1 MLSKIRSAAR
11 GIVFPTWSIPIALLL
26 LTLLT
31 YGLRAL
37 GLGFYWDDWP
47 YLWIFHRFGADGIV
61 RAFANDRPFLS
72 VIYTISLSLLGESSQ
87 AWQIFALLARWLC
100 GLGLWWVLSLAWPR
114 AKHQAAWAACLFI
127 VYPGFTQQWISIIYG
142 QAFFLFAALFF
153 SIGITL
159 WLMRRRKS
167 LSRAA
172 LAAGTLLAL
181 ALSAFTMFSTE
192 YFFGIEL
199 LRPILLWLILRE
211 EPRPEQNGAQK
222 KFFSHSLVKAALWWL
237 PYLALMVIFI
247 LWRSFVQSIG
257 YGLVVLDDAVEKSAL
272 SVGLELAGTIISD
285 LVQSTLVAWG
295 QPLQLDGL
303 IETRGAAWFRLLAMI
318 LFTWVVFFIYL
329 AKLGARSDLT
339 TSQEGHTT
347 RMGWLNLWSI
357 QAVLVGLLAF
367 LAAGWPFWIT
377 RLPLRMGFPQ
387 DRFTLPVAVG
397 GSLILAGLIDLLAK
411 KRAHKAIILGLAVAL
426 AAGFH
431 FNTALNYRQDWNTL
445 RDFFWQLTWRAPSVQ
460 PNTLFLSD
468 SLPFKYFEDDS
479 LLGPLNWTFDPDGQ
493 STEIGY
499 ALYDQYVRM
508 RNLSV
513 LIAGE
518 NIEKEY
524 RGVTFSAPASQ
535 VLVVSYNPPGCVH
548 VLDPVNDAQNYR
560 LPDRLIQSLPFSNP
574 SLVIQDS
581 PTPAAPPTSIFG
593 DEPKRRWC
601 YYYEKAELAR
611 QLGDWG
617 EIYHLSNH
625 SIREGL
631 RPEDPIEYLPFIEAY
646 VRAGLADDAYQLTVS
661 AYKDSPAVRPSLC
674 AVWQRSFETVP
685 DASTRTGK
693 RYADVNRLL
702 NCPIQETR

>member
-1 MLSKIRSAAR
+1 MLSKTRSAAR
-11 GIVFPTWSIPIALLL
+11 GIAFPTWSIPIALLL
-26 LTLLT
+26 LTMLT

-72 VIYTISLSLLGESSQ
+72 FIYTISLSLLGESSQ

-100 GLGLWWVLSLAWPR
+100 GLGLWWMLSLVWPR
-114 AKHQAAWAACLFI
+114 AKHRAAWAACLFT

-159 WLMRRRKS
+159 WLARRRKS

-172 LAAGTLLAL
+172 LAAGALLAL

-199 LRPILLWLILRE
+199 LRPIFLWLILRE
-211 EPRPEQNGAQK
+211 DPQSEQDGAQK
-222 KFFSHSLVKAALWWL
+222 KFFSHSLVRAAVWWL

-247 LWRSFVQSIG
+247 LWRSFIQSIG

-272 SVGLELAGTIISD
+272 AVVLELAGTIISD

-295 QPLQLDGL
+295 QPLQLDSL
-303 IETRGAAWFRLLAMI
+303 IETGGSTWLRLLAVMV
-318 LFTWVVFFIYL
+318 FTWVAFFVYL
-329 AKLGARSDLT
+329 ARLGAQSDRAAP
-339 TSQEGHTT
+339 QEGHSTGI
-347 RMGWLNLWSI
+347 GWIYSWGA

-397 GSLILAGLIDLLAK
+397 VSLILAGLIDLLARK
-411 KRAHKAIILGLAVAL
+411 QAQKALILGLAVAL

-431 FNTALNYRQDWNTL
+431 FNTALHYRQDWNTL
-445 RDFFWQLTWRAPSVQ
+445 RDFLWQLTWRAPSVQ

-468 SLPFKYFEDDS
+468 TMPFKYFEDDS

-524 RGVTFSAPASQ
+524 RGVTFSAPANQ
-535 VLVVSYNPPGCVH
+535 VLVISYSPPGCVH
-548 VLDPVNDAQNYR
+548 VLDPLYDAQNYR

-574 SLVIQDS
+574 RLVIQDS
-581 PTPAAPPTSIFG
+581 PTPAVPPVSIFG

-611 QLGDWG
+611 QIGDW
-617 EIYHLSNH
+617 EAIYHLSNQ
-625 SIREGL
+625 SIRDGL
-631 RPEDPIEYLPFIEAY
+631 RPEDPVEYLPFIEAY
-646 VRAGLADDAYQLTVS
+646 ARAGLVDDAYQLTVS
-661 AYKDSPAVRPSLC
+661 AFKDSPAVRPALC
-674 AVWQRSFETVP
+674 NVWQRSFETVP
-685 DASTRTGK
+685 DASTRAGK
-693 RYADVNRLL
+693 RYADANRLL
-702 NCPIQETR
+702 NCQIQETR